1 MYLRTHEIGLE
12 WAVRSIG
19 VVILTAAAGGAVIEG
34 GPQGAAV
41 QVAPGYEYRV
51 LATAKTSTME
61 KELND
66 GAEAGFRFQAS
77 MWRGV
82 REAVSRAGGRE
93 A

>member
-1 MYLRTHEIGLE
+1 MYLQTHEIGLE

-34 GPQGAAV
+34 GPQGAV

-66 GAEAGFRFQAS
+66 GAEAGFRFWAS
-77 MWRGV
+77 RWRGV